1 MREWFAQ
8 LILYSEALTL
18 SGIYVPFGEIAT
30 GTLRMVGEISGVA
43 VNDADVD
50 EMTALIGAMPAQP
63 NVAPALKA
71 LKERGFRLVT
81 FTNSS
86 PGADPTPLERAGL
99 AHYLERT
106 FSVHD
111 VMRFKPAHET
121 YRHVAKELDA
131 KLSDLCMVACYL
143 WDTICAQVA
152 GCAAALIKRP
162 GNAVTARAGVPSPD
176 IVEDDMHRLA
186 KEIIDRWSGDVVR
199 RCSLVDV
206 LPSYLQMT

>member
-1 MREWFAQ
+1 MMRDWFAQ

-18 SGIYVPFGEIAT
+18 SGIYVPFGEIAA
-30 GTLRMVGEISGVA
+30 GTLRMVGETSGVA

-81 FTNSS
+81 LTKSS
-86 PGADPTPLERAGL
+86 PGAAPTPLERAGL
-99 AHYLERT
+99 SQYFERT

-111 VMRFKPAHET
+111 VMRLKPAPET

-131 KLSDLCMVACYL
+131 KLS
-143 WDTICAQVA
+143 
-152 GCAAALIKRP
+152 
-162 GNAVTARAGVPSPD
+162 
-176 IVEDDMHRLA
+176 
-186 KEIIDRWSGDVVR
+186 
-199 RCSLVDV
+199 
-206 LPSYLQMT
+206 